1 MKKLIY
7 ILLGVI
13 IGVAGSY
20 FYCSQCT
27 IKEMSYQE
35 TIVKPKGVIS
45 PAEAKALDHAFNSRH
60 KLISDSVVKR
70 PDNRSS
76 WFSLEDLTNYLKYAD
91 SQATSLG
98 YKMDGIRIYLGA
110 HKDEDTLV
118 GYTTMFLI
126 PTGYKNIS
134 EGSSSFFTTIR
145 KSGDLTNGDGLND
158 GVSGFPPE
166 SNYPQ

>member
-20 FYCSQCT
+20 FYCSQCA
-27 IKEMSYQE
+27 IKEVSHQE
-35 TIVKPKGVIS
+35 SIVKPKGLIS
-45 PAEAKALDHAFNSRH
+45 PAEAKALDQAFNSRH
-60 KLISDSVVKR
+60 QLISDSIVKR

-76 WFSLEDLTNYLKYAD
+76 WYSLEEMTNYLKYAD

-110 HKDEDTLV
+110 HKDEDNLV

-134 EGSSSFFTTIR
+134 EGNSSFLANQNP
-145 KSGDLTNGDGLND
+145 SGDIGNGSGLNN
-158 GVSGFPPE
+158 GTGGNPPG